1 MKDRAAAKAKR
12 EAEEARQKA
21 LQDQAEREKKG
32 KGQQRARSPEPY
44 RQKKQYPEPPPWRG
58 APQIGK
64 GGKAPKPPKSP
75 PPTKEVITINEQSFT
90 LVARPSKN
98 KQAPSRKLPP
108 NSLEGK
114 GQEAASSSSVTVPVH
129 DLQGKA
135 KAEISATYGDFALRT
150 VLQNMVRVFDPKQTN
165 RRVRDTSPMDQIAEL
180 VLTHDLDWTT
190 VEGMLE
196 CAVHEE
202 NAASTGRSDQ
212 SLSSRGRP
220 EKRRTRRSKSSRE
233 RRSSSSGDPGTASKY
248 QERSRSRRVR
258 DPTSSDTERSQVDFG
273 ADDDDETKGNTDTWW
288 TCNNCK
294 ERRLRRDVDQKC
306 HV

>member
-1 MKDRAAAKAKR
+1 MAADNARDRAASKAKR

-44 RQKKQYPEPPPWRG
+44 RQKKQYSEPPPWRG
-58 APQIGK
+58 APQTGK

-75 PPTKEVITINEQSFT
+75 PPTEEVITINEQLFT
-90 LVARPSKN
+90 PVERPSKN
-98 KQAPSRKLPP
+98 KQAPRRKLPP
-108 NSLEGK
+108 KLLEGK
-114 GQEAASSSSVTVPVH
+114 GQEAASGSSSVTVPVH

-135 KAEISATYGDFALRT
+135 KAEIKATYRDFALRT
-150 VLQNMVRVFDPKQTN
+150 VLQNLVRVFDPKQKN
-165 RRVRDTSPMDQIAEL
+165 QRVRDTSPMDQIAEL

-196 CAVHEE
+196 CAVDE

-220 EKRRTRRSKSSRE
+220 EKRRTRRSKGPHPAVIVVQQLSIKR
-233 RRSSSSGDPGTASKY
+233 
-248 QERSRSRRVR
+248 
-258 DPTSSDTERSQVDFG
+258 G
-273 ADDDDETKGNTDTWW
+273 AEAG
-288 TCNNCK
+288 
-294 ERRLRRDVDQKC
+294 E
-306 HV
+306 